1 MAQAGKVS
9 IEDRLDIHDMIARY
23 AWALDTGDVD
33 GYCACFTDDA
43 WIFHG
48 PDGKLQGRAG
58 LKQLTEQLWYAK
70 PDHYLGRQH
79 RMSQVLLSYEG
90 ADIRIK
96 AFWSILQQRVA
107 TGECFVFG
115 LGTWDGLATKVGG
128 EWQLKSL
135 YVDIWRGRNVPW
147 VGDARAGETTK
158 APTLPY

>member
-1 MAQAGKVS
+1 MGAKVS

-23 AWALDTGDVD
+23 AWALDTGDVE
-33 GYCACFTDDA
+33 GYVGCFTEDA

-48 PDGKLQGRAG
+48 PDGRLEGRAG
-58 LKQLTEQLWYAK
+58 LKQLTEQLWYAR

-96 AFWSILQQRVA
+96 AFWSILQQKVA
-107 TGECFVFG
+107 SGECIVFG

-128 EWQLKSL
+128 DWQLKSL
-135 YVDIWRGRNVPW
+135 YVDIWKGRNVPW
-147 VGDARAGETTK
+147 VGDPRAGETTK